1 MDKDRNKLFIQPETL
16 YNIGDAIRNKTGKS
30 AYISPLDMPQAIMDI
45 PSGGGGDP
53 IAITLEPK
61 SGQLAGVGGKLIM
74 DNRTKFD
81 ITVSSEGDYTNVFNA
96 DGFFAY
102 NDSVSEPNF
111 TYLKF
116 AYPRKNTQE
125 MLFGD
130 VFRNCG
136 TKYMHPFE
144 YINTNTSYPSDS
156 IKINAYRTEGGQ
168 FAGCCCL
175 TLVHPVKGKNP
186 LSENFRAN
194 YFFQNFMGDF
204 IDPEFVYEVTHKTN
218 PDYGNRGIFNSCPR
232 LKAIT
237 NISCLW
243 VNEDF
248 STARNG
254 MFDEAFN
261 FCTRCERLRF
271 HMNEDGTPEIAPL
284 NNTVIN
290 LTDRFGW
297 DNTSYGTYNYIG
309 PSGDGHSGY
318 GNPHNAVARANRVQD
333 IDSYN
338 AHKDDYYYWAYNPEW
353 SRYNHDRAVETI
365 NSLPDTLTG
374 CRRVASLGADFTPNN
389 TIYFKGACGSGYGKA
404 ISDLTEA
411 EIAVATAKGWRVV
424 IE

>member
-1 MDKDRNKLFIQPETL
+1 MSKLFIQPETL
-16 YNIGDAIRNKTGKS
+16 YNIGDAIRNKTGTS
-30 AYISPLDMPQAIMDI
+30 NRISPGNMPQAILDI

-53 IAITLEPK
+53 IAVTLEAKPC
-61 SGQLAGVGGKLIM
+61 GLAGGIGKFIM
-74 DNRTKFD
+74 DNRTKFA
-81 ITVSSEGDYTNVFNA
+81 ITVSSAGDYTNVFNA
-96 DGFFAY
+96 DDFFAY
-102 NDSVSEPNF
+102 NDSVSKPNF

-125 MLFGD
+125 MLLGH

-156 IKINAYRTEGGQ
+156 IKIGGYRNEGNY

-186 LSENFRAN
+186 FSTD
-194 YFFQNFMGDF
+194 YFSGYEFFKDFMGDF
-204 IDPEFVYEVTHKTN
+204 IAPEFVYEVTHKCN
-218 PDYGNRGIFNSCPR
+218 PDYGNTRIFNSCAR

-243 VNEDF
+243 INEDF
-248 STARNG
+248 STTRNG
-254 MFDEAFN
+254 MFNDAFN

-271 HMNEDGTPEIAPL
+271 HMNEDGTPEVTPL

-297 DNTSYGTYNYIG
+297 DNTSYSKYTHIG
-309 PSGDGHSGY
+309 PREGSY
-318 GNPHNAVARANRVQD
+318 GNPHNAIPYANKVKD

-338 AHKDDYYYWAYNPEW
+338 AHKDDYYYWAYTPEW

-374 CRRVASLGADFTPNN
+374 CRRVASLGADYTPNN
-389 TIYFKGACGSGYGKA
+389 TIVFLGACGSGYGKA

-411 EIAVATAKGWRVV
+411 EIAVATAKGWEVR
-424 IE
+424 ID

>member
-1 MDKDRNKLFIQPETL
+1 MSKLFIQPETL
-16 YNIGDAIRNKTGKS
+16 YNIGDAIRNKTGTS
-30 AYISPLDMPQAIMDI
+30 NRISPGNMPQAIMDI

-53 IAITLEPK
+53 IPVTLHAKP
-61 SGQLAGVGGKLIM
+61 GQLAGAGGKLIM
-74 DNRTKFD
+74 DNRTKFA
-81 ITVSSEGDYTNVFNA
+81 ITVSEDDPNTNGFDA
-96 DGFFAY
+96 DDFYAY
-102 NDSVSEPNF
+102 NDSVSKSNF

-116 AYPRKNTQE
+116 KYPRKNTQE
-125 MLFGD
+125 MLLGY

-156 IKINAYRTEGGQ
+156 IKIGAYRGQ
-168 FAGCCCL
+168 GDYFAGCCCL

-186 LSENFRAN
+186 FSENFRAN

-218 PDYGNRGIFNSCPR
+218 PNYGNRGIFSHCAR

-254 MFDEAFN
+254 MFDDAFN

-271 HMNEDGTPEIAPL
+271 HMNEDGTPEVTPL
-284 NNTVIN
+284 DNTTIN

-297 DNTSYGTYNYIG
+297 DNTSYSKYDHIG
-309 PSGDGHSGY
+309 PKDSGSY
-318 GNPHNAVARANRVQD
+318 GNPHNAVPYANKVKD

-338 AHKDDYYYWAYNPEW
+338 AHKDDYYYWAYAPEW

-411 EIAVATAKGWRVV
+411 EIAVATAKGWQVV
-424 IE
+424 IQ

>member
-1 MDKDRNKLFIQPETL
+1 MSKLFIQPETL
-16 YNIGDAIRNKTGKS
+16 YNIGDAIRNKTGTS
-30 AYISPLDMPQAIMDI
+30 NRISPGNMPQAILDI

-53 IAITLEPK
+53 IAITLEAKPC
-61 SGQLAGVGGKLIM
+61 GLAGGIGKFIM
-74 DNRTKFD
+74 DNRTKFA
-81 ITVSSEGDYTNVFNA
+81 ITVSSAGDYTNAFDA
-96 DGFFAY
+96 DEFFAY
-102 NDSVSEPNF
+102 NDSVSKPNF

-125 MLFGD
+125 MLLGH

-144 YINTNTSYPSDS
+144 YINTRSGVDSNS

-186 LSENFRAN
+186 FSENFRAN

-204 IDPEFVYEVTHKTN
+204 IAPEFVYEVTHKTN
-218 PDYGNRGIFNSCPR
+218 PNYGNSGIFDHCPR

-254 MFDEAFN
+254 MFDDAFN

-271 HMNEDGTPEIAPL
+271 HMNEDSTPEVTPL

-297 DNTSYGTYNYIG
+297 DDTSYSKYDHIG
-309 PSGDGHSGY
+309 LKETAY
-318 GNPHNAVARANRVQD
+318 GNPHNAIPYANRVKD

-338 AHKDDYYYWAYNPEW
+338 AHKDDYYYWAYKPEW

-374 CRRVASLGADFTPNN
+374 CRRVAALGADYTPNN
-389 TIYFKGACGSGYGKA
+389 KIYFKGACGSGYGKA

-411 EIAVATAKGWRVV
+411 EIAVATAKGWQVV
-424 IE
+424 IQ